1 MAVYA
6 TVRLRHHEK
15 ERKVKMKGRVCIGVV
30 WVVLAGLILIS
41 GVSLTREASAA
52 DPVTLT
58 LYDPT
63 GAFQVSQTFAPRLED
78 LNGKTICEVTDDS
91 WETDRTFPAIRQLLQ
106 KMYPTLKVVTFDRFP
121 FLSTGTDVP
130 GLEDAVKK
138 EGCQGAIVGNAG

>member
-1 MAVYA
+1 M
-6 TVRLRHHEK
+6 
-15 ERKVKMKGRVCIGVV
+15 
-30 WVVLAGLILIS
+30 AGLLDAEMKSRFCIAVMLVVFSGSLSIS
-41 GVSLTREASAA
+41 SLFLTRQAVAA

-63 GAFQVSQTFAPRLED
+63 GAFQVTQTFAPRLED

-91 WETDRTFPAIRQLLQ
+91 WEADRTFPAIQELLQ
-106 KMYPTLKVVTFDRFP
+106 KRYPTMKVVTFDRIP

-130 GLEDAVKK
+130 GLEDAVKR

>member
-1 MAVYA
+1 
-6 TVRLRHHEK
+6 
-15 ERKVKMKGRVCIGVV
+15 MKGKFCIAMGL
-30 WVVLAGLILIS
+30 VVLAGFMLLS
-41 GVSLTREASAA
+41 GVSLTGVAIAA

-91 WETDRTFPAIRQLLQ
+91 WETDRTFPAIRQQLQ
-106 KMYPTLKVVTFDRFP
+106 KMYPTLKIVTFDQFP

-130 GLEDAVKK
+130 GIEDAVKGK
-138 EGCQGAIVGNAG
+138 GCQGAIVGNAG